1 MKVDIIVNTQ
11 FITEIFSCYEIF
23 TLQHFSG
30 GNEVPTGLCLL
41 QGFDLDL
48 QVGILSLETFYFV
61 LERSVERGGRKVRN
75 FYQPGDQ

>member
-1 MKVDIIVNTQ
+1 MKGAITVNIQ

-30 GNEVPTGLCLL
+30 GNEVPTGLGLL

-61 LERSVERGGRKVRN
+61 LQRSVVRGWSLGR
-75 FYQPGDQ
+75 